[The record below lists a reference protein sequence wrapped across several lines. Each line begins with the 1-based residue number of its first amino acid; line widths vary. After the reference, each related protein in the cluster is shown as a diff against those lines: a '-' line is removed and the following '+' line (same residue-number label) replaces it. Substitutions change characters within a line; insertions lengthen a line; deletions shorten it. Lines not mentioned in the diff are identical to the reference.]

1 MSKYFGTDGFR
12 GEANVTLTVDHAFQV
27 GRFLGWYY
35 SRDHKGQIVI
45 GKDTRRSSYMFE
57 CALAAGMPAA
67 AASRE
72 SIARLVGRG
81 HDDIDFAVLLMELAS
96 DAGMTLTPDCDTE
109 TLPDDCAGLILVGGM
124 SWATPETERIVPLV
138 REALSH
144 GILVGAIC
152 NAASFLA
159 AHGFLNGVR
168 HTGNGLEML
177 REWGG
182 ANYTG
187 EKLYQER
194 QAVRDGNVVTANGSG
209 YLEFTRECLLARE
222 ADTPEQIA
230 AMTQGDAKPAKEH
243 KERKPSALESNFF
256 STNVIRLTYHCLGK
270 RILIRKSLYHN
281 MKIKR

>member
-1 MSKYFGTDGFR
+1 
-12 GEANVTLTVDHAFQV
+12 
-27 GRFLGWYY
+27 
-35 SRDHKGQIVI
+35 
-45 GKDTRRSSYMFE
+45 
-57 CALAAGMPAA
+57 
-67 AASRE
+67 
-72 SIARLVGRG
+72 
-81 HDDIDFAVLLMELAS
+81 
-96 DAGMTLTPDCDTE
+96 MTLPPDCDTE
-109 TLPDDCAGLILVGGM
+109 ALPDDCAGLILVGGM

-187 EKLYQER
+187 E
-194 QAVRDGNVVTANGSG
+194 GNVVTANGSG
-209 YLEFTRECLLARE
+209 YLEFTRECLLALE

-230 AMTQGDAKPAKEH
+230 ASYAFNKHGFYQE
-243 KERKPSALESNFF
+243 
-256 STNVIRLTYHCLGK
+256 
-270 RILIRKSLYHN
+270 
-281 MKIKR
+281 